1 MPDVHSNFSGYGVNV
16 NPSLPL
22 INVGTTRK
30 PIYIP
35 AEYCEL
41 LPGQPLKTR
50 LSPGNQD
57 AMIQF
62 ACRPPPA
69 NAQSITTS
77 ARALLALDNNK
88 LLVSL
93 AVAG

>member
-1 MPDVHSNFSGYGVNV
+1 MKTKLSA
-16 NPSLPL
+16 
-22 INVGTTRK
+22 
-30 PIYIP
+30 
-35 AEYCEL
+35 AEA
-41 LPGQPLKTR
+41 
-50 LSPGNQD
+50 D

-69 NAQSITTS
+69 NAESITTS

-93 AVAG
+93 TH